1 MKLKPCPFCG
11 STSIEI
17 VQYGKNDYQAFCRN
31 CYVTTAPVLGWGER
45 GGEAYCKAFIELE
58 TLLKQ
63 VEATK
68 ESIKKMQRYT

>member
-31 CYVTTAPVLGWGER
+31 CYVTTAPVLGVE
-45 GGEAYCKAFIELE
+45 EAEKDWNRRVKQQPYAEEK
-58 TLLKQ
+58 TLARKG
-63 VEATK
+63 VK
-68 ESIKKMQRYT
+68 